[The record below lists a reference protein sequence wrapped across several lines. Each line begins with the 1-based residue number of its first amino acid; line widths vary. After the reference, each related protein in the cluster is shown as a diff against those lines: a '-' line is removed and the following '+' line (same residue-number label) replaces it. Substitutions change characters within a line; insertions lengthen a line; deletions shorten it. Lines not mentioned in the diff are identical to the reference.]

1 EAGRGGG
8 GDRMVGGLEGGDCAR
23 RGPPPEGP
31 SMSLFTREQCLER
44 LRAQVAAGR
53 PIIGGGAGTGLS
65 AKCAEAGGIDLIIIY
80 NSGRFRM
87 AGRGSLSGLMPYGDA
102 NQIVLDMAREVLPVA
117 RNTPVL
123 AGVCGTDPF
132 RLMQYYLREVQAVGF
147 SGVQNF
153 PTVGLID
160 GQFRQGL
167 RETGMGFGLEVE
179 MIRTAHQIGLLTCPY
194 VFNEDEARDMAKAG
208 ADVLIPH
215 MGLTT
220 KGTIG
225 ARTALTLDEAARRVQ
240 ALCDAAKS
248 VRKEILVL
256 CHGGPIAEPEDAQYV
271 LDHTEG
277 IVGFFGA
284 SSIERLPTEVA
295 ITGCVRRFKEMRFA
309 RKG

>member
-1 EAGRGGG
+1 
-8 GDRMVGGLEGGDCAR
+8 
-23 RGPPPEGP
+23 
-31 SMSLFTREQCLER
+31 MSLFPREQCLER

-65 AKCAEAGGIDLIIIY
+65 AQCAEAGGIDLIIIY

-132 RLMQYYLREVQAVGF
+132 RLMPYYLREVQAVGF

-167 RETGMGFGLEVE
+167 EETGMGFDLEVN
-179 MIRTAHQIGLLTCPY
+179 MIRTAHAIGLLTCPY
-194 VFNEDEARDMAKAG
+194 VFNEDESRAMAKAG

-248 VRKEILVL
+248 VRKEVLVL

-271 LDHTEG
+271 LAHTEG
-277 IVGFFGA
+277 VVGFFGA

-295 ITGCVRRFKEMRFA
+295 ITGCVRRFKEMGFTR
-309 RKG
+309 RG